1 MVKTLFVG
9 AVAGIVLAL
18 TGCGMSRV
26 SSTYSVDTTPIK
38 TYTPPP
44 ATIKVKTIAILPF
57 KDKTINSP
65 IKGDVGSMAVDQLTT
80 LLVNSER
87 FSVIER
93 ERLDAV
99 LAEQGL
105 AGKGIVVDSATAAQV
120 GKVLG
125 VDLIF
130 TGAVTNWEVKESK
143 SATFVLI
150 GGGSERAID
159 IEMAVD
165 GRIIDTTTGQ
175 IFFADSGEVKRT
187 ESVSKS
193 AILSFA
199 PDGYIRLDQSVAGK
213 QLRLVLDNMLSKI
226 IPKVDSKF
234 SR

>member
-1 MVKTLFVG
+1 MVKTLFIG
-9 AVAGIVLAL
+9 TVAGIVLAL

-26 SSTYSVDTTPIK
+26 SSTYTVDNTPVK

-44 ATIKVKTIAILPF
+44 ATIKVKTIAVLPF
-57 KDKTINSP
+57 KDKTTNSP

-105 AGKGIVVDSATAAQV
+105 AGKGIVDSATAAQV

-130 TGAVTNWEVKESK
+130 TGAVTNWEVRESK

-193 AILSFA
+193 SILSFA
-199 PDGYIRLDQSVAGK
+199 PDGYIKLDQSVAGK

-226 IPKVDSKF
+226 IPKVDAKF

>member
-1 MVKTLFVG
+1 MVKTLFIG
-9 AVAGIVLAL
+9 ATAGIVLAL
-18 TGCGMSRV
+18 AGCGISRV
-26 SSTYSVDTTPIK
+26 SSTYSVDTTPVK

-57 KDKTINSP
+57 KDKTTNSP

-87 FSVIER
+87 FNVIER

-105 AGKGIVVDSATAAQV
+105 AGKGIVDSATAAQV

-150 GGGSERAID
+150 GGGSERALDID
-159 IEMAVD
+159 MAVD

-199 PDGYIRLDQSVAGK
+199 PDGYIKLDQSVAGK

-226 IPKVDSKF
+226 IPKVDAKF

>member
-1 MVKTLFVG
+1 MVKTIFMG
-9 AVAGIVLAL
+9 VLAGVFFTL
-18 TGCGMSRV
+18 MGCGMSRV
-26 SSTYSVDTTPIK
+26 SSTYTVDTTPVK
-38 TYTPPP
+38 AYAPPP
-44 ATIKVKTIAILPF
+44 ATIKIKTIAVLPF
-57 KDKTINSP
+57 KDKTTNSP

-80 LLVNSER
+80 LLVNTER

-105 AGKGIVVDSATAAQV
+105 AGKGVVDSATAAQI
-120 GKVLG
+120 GKILG

-143 SATFVLI
+143 SATFVLV

-165 GRIIDTTTGQ
+165 GRIIDTSTGQ
-175 IFFADSGEVKRT
+175 IFFADSGEVKRQ

-199 PDGYIRLDQSVAGK
+199 PSGYIKLDQSVAGK

-226 IPKVDSKF
+226 IPKVDAKF

>member
-9 AVAGIVLAL
+9 AVAGIALAL
-18 TGCGMSRV
+18 MGCGMSKV
-26 SSTYSVDTTPIK
+26 SSTYTVDNTPVK

-44 ATIKVKTIAILPF
+44 MTIKVKTIAVLPF
-57 KDKTINSP
+57 KDKTTNSP

-80 LLVNSER
+80 LLVNTER

-105 AGKGIVVDSATAAQV
+105 AGKGVVDSATAAQV
-120 GKVLG
+120 GKILG

-130 TGAVTNWEVKESK
+130 TGAVTNWEVKEAK

-150 GGGSERAID
+150 GGGSEKAID
-159 IEMAVD
+159 IDLAID

-175 IFFADSGEVKRT
+175 IFFADSGEIKRQ

-199 PDGYIRLDQSVAGK
+199 PDGYIKLDQSVAGK
-213 QLRLVLDNMLSKI
+213 QLRLALDNMLSKI
-226 IPKVDSKF
+226 IPKVDAKF

>member
-1 MVKTLFVG
+1 MVKTLFIG

-26 SSTYSVDTTPIK
+26 SSTYSVDTTPVK

-44 ATIKVKTIAILPF
+44 STIKVKTIAILPF
-57 KDKTINSP
+57 KDKTTNSP

-105 AGKGIVVDSATAAQV
+105 AGKGIVDSATAAQV

-159 IEMAVD
+159 IDMAVD

-175 IFFADSGEVKRT
+175 IFFADSGEIKRQ
-187 ESVSKS
+187 EKISKS

-199 PDGYIRLDQSVAGK
+199 PDGYIRLEQSVAGK

-226 IPKVDSKF
+226 IPKVDAKF